1 MHKNCPILPI
11 IPTVSWL
18 EIWLRRFSDD
28 EAPYERELL
37 AQVFEALGAY
47 AFETHRRR
55 AEATRR
61 LFEQLSEQTR
71 AAEFGAILPTVRKQR
86 QEERQFVEEHL
97 NDLRDMVWRLLDAL
111 AQMTQEEAQNDA
123 LIHQQVR
130 QLSLQA
136 HSTNALDIHTLRQTL
151 QSITKVIERRE
162 QRHREMLQQLQGQVH
177 HLMRELEQAKR
188 ESTTDAL
195 TGLYNRRAFESCLQ
209 HTVAVNRLFQCP
221 AALLLIDLDHFK
233 QVNDTYGHTAGDAVL
248 RAVAER
254 IVRVCKRK
262 SDFVARYGG
271 EEFAVIL
278 RETDLRD
285 AQKIAQQIADATRRE
300 PVPVADSTLLH
311 ITLSIGVA
319 ELQPNETPETWFQ
332 RADQLLYQAK
342 QAGRDRVAA

>member
-1 MHKNCPILPI
+1 M
-11 IPTVSWL
+11 SWL

-37 AQVFEALGAY
+37 AQVLETLGEY

-61 LFEQLSEQTR
+61 LFTQLSEQTR
-71 AAEFGAILPTVRKQR
+71 AADFGTILPTVREQR
-86 QEERQFVEEHL
+86 REERQLVDGHL
-97 NDLRDMVWRLLDAL
+97 NDLRDMVWHLLNAL
-111 AQMTQEEAQNDA
+111 AQMAQEEAQDDA

-130 QLSLQA
+130 QLSQQA
-136 HSTNALDIHTLRQTL
+136 QSPNALDIHALRQTL
-151 QSITKVIERRE
+151 QSITQVIEKRE
-162 QRHREMLQQLQGQVH
+162 RRHRETLQQLQGQVH

-195 TGLYNRRAFESCLQ
+195 TGLYNRRAFESSLQ
-209 HTVAVNRLFQCP
+209 HTVAVNRLFQYP
-221 AALLLIDLDHFK
+221 AALLLIDIDHFK
-233 QVNDTYGHTAGDAVL
+233 QVNDTYGHAVGDEVL

-278 RETDLRD
+278 RETALRD
-285 AQKIAQQIADATRRE
+285 AQKIARQIADAARRDS
-300 PVPVADSTLLH
+300 VPVGDGVQLR
-311 ITLSIGVA
+311 ITVSIGVA

-342 QAGRDRVAA
+342 QAGRNQVAA